1 MVNPLAQDPNQ
12 EMLPCLLN
20 LNPVLIWLSGLWGL
34 GGGKE
39 RKTGTKSQKS
49 EIKKLKDLVHLQ
61 VTLKLPILVVYYCT

>member
-12 EMLPCLLN
+12 EMLPCLQN